1 MKVTVKVEGLAE
13 LDKALR
19 ELLPACVR
27 GRPLRAAV
35 AAGAR
40 IVAKEAKARVP
51 VDSGLVKSR
60 IRVMSNPQQ
69 QKQARAE
76 SVVGVRRSGK
86 ARKDQDPY
94 YWRFVEFGTRKMRAR
109 PFLRPALEA
118 KRNEATQMIRERL
131 AKRIEAEVAKLRR
144 P

>member
-13 LDKALR
+13 LDRALR
-19 ELLPACVR
+19 ELLPASVR

-40 IVAKEAKARVP
+40 IVAKEAKSRVP
-51 VDSGLVKSR
+51 VDSGLVRSR

-69 QKQARAE
+69 QRQARAE